1 MKIQTGK
8 IAFFP
13 WSRFYTKL
21 TISSQLKWM
30 SLLIVRTKVNLIILL
45 SLWNKWVFLFHLK
58 NSHLFCFKLPSQGCQ
73 SCSLLLKQPKND
85 NSTPQQLQ
93 VTEEFGRCK
102 KTFYSCKSRK
112 ERNSKE
118 GEIFK
123 CGKSL
128 SCHLCNKGST
138 RWWFGSFIPKWSW
151 SNRQVEYHHWKGK
164 DTIVKI

>member
-8 IAFFP
+8 IACFP
-13 WSRFYTKL
+13 WTTFYTKL

-45 SLWNKWVFLFHLK
+45 RLWHNWVLLFHLK

-73 SCSLLLKQPKND
+73 SCSILLKQPKNE

-102 KTFYSCKSRK
+102 KTFYSCKSRE

-123 CGKSL
+123 KKAYHAIYVTKDLLGDDL
-128 SCHLCNKGST
+128 T
-138 RWWFGSFIPKWSW
+138 ASFQ
-151 SNRQVEYHHWKGK
+151 NEAEATGQVEYHHWKGK
-164 DTIVKI
+164 DSIVKI